1 MKLAMFLI
9 ALAACDGA
17 NDVAPDAPS
26 CPDAGPA
33 CTSAC
38 IATFS
43 GNFEAS
49 SAAAGNCASFQPGM
63 QPSDIELVF
72 ALASPM
78 LDAPLQVSIDLGGA
92 PGPGT
97 YSSETSAMWSAL
109 GSRSAQA
116 SGSNVAGECIY
127 SAGAQ
132 AVPTGSFAMTLTSID
147 NAAAHGELRIEQYI
161 QAQAQVDCGSGDN
174 ETIDVQF

>member
-1 MKLAMFLI
+1 VKIAMCLL

-17 NDVAPDAPS
+17 HDVAPDAPS

-43 GNFEAS
+43 GNFAAS
-49 SAAAGNCASFQPGM
+49 SANAANCASLQPATSS
-63 QPSDIELVF
+63 SDVELAF
-72 ALASPM
+72 ALAAPM
-78 LDAPLQVSIDLGGA
+78 LDAPLQISIDLGTSPGA
-92 PGPGT
+92 GT
-97 YSSETSAMWSAL
+97 FSSETSTMWSAL
-109 GSRSAQA
+109 GSRSAPA
-116 SGSNVAGECIY
+116 TGSDVAGECIY

-132 AVPTGSFAMTLTSID
+132 AVPTGSFAMTVSSID
-147 NAAAHGELRIEQYI
+147 NAAAHGELRIVQYL

>member
-1 MKLAMFLI
+1 MKRALFWI

-17 NDVAPDAPS
+17 HDVAPDAPS

-38 IATFS
+38 IATFA
-43 GNFEAS
+43 GNFAAS
-49 SAAAGNCASFQPGM
+49 SANAGNCAQVGPGSAAGDTM
-63 QPSDIELVF
+63 
-72 ALASPM
+72 LAFSLAAAV
-78 LDAPLQVSIDLGGA
+78 LDAPMSLSIDLGTS

-97 YSSETSAMWSAL
+97 FSSETSSNWSAL
-109 GSRSAQA
+109 GSRSAPA
-116 SGSNVAGECIY
+116 TGSDVAGECIY

-132 AVPTGSFAMTLTSID
+132 AVPAGSFAMTLTSID
-147 NAAAHGELRIEQYI
+147 AAAAHGELRVVQYL